1 MTDDRSQMMF
11 DILLGIQRDLGQ
23 IKREQISQGIR
34 LALLEEH
41 MRGLM
46 TSIYG
51 MQADIADLKVRV
63 DRIERRL
70 GLDEAEH

>member
-1 MTDDRSQMMF
+1 MSDDRSQMMF
-11 DILLGIQRDLGQ
+11 DILLGIQKDLGQ
-23 IKREQISQGIR
+23 IKREQVSQGIR
-34 LALLEEH
+34 LASLEEH

-70 GLDEAEH
+70 GLTDTEH

>member
-1 MTDDRSQMMF
+1 MSDDRSQMMF
-11 DILLGIQRDLGQ
+11 DILLGIQKDIGQ
-23 IKREQISQGIR
+23 IKREQSSIGIR
-34 LALLEEH
+34 LASLEDH
-41 MRGLM
+41 IRGLM

-70 GLDEAEH
+70 GLADTEH

>member
-11 DILLGIQRDLGQ
+11 DILLGIQKDLGL
-23 IKREQISQGIR
+23 IRREQTSLGIR
-34 LALLEEH
+34 MASIEEH
-41 MRGLM
+41 IRGLM

-51 MQADIADLKVRV
+51 VQADIADLKLRV

-70 GLDEAEH
+70 GLTDTEH

>member
-1 MTDDRSQMMF
+1 MTDERADLMLE
-11 DILLGIQRDLGQ
+11 ILTGLQSDVGA

-34 LALLEEH
+34 LHSMEDH

-46 TSIYG
+46 TSLYG
-51 MQADIADLKVRV
+51 VQSDVADLKVRV

-70 GLDEAEH
+70 GLADTEH

>member
-1 MTDDRSQMMF
+1 MSEDRSQMMF
-11 DILLGIQRDLGQ
+11 DILLGIQKDVGQ
-23 IKREQISQGIR
+23 IEREQTSQGIR
-34 LALLEEH
+34 LASLEEH
-41 MRGLM
+41 FRGLL

-70 GLDEAEH
+70 GPMDTEH

>member
-1 MTDDRSQMMF
+1 MSDDRSQMMF
-11 DILLGIQRDLGQ
+11 DILLGIQKDLGL
-23 IKREQISQGIR
+23 IKREQVSQGIR
-34 LALLEEH
+34 LASLEDH

-51 MQADIADLKVRV
+51 MQADIADLKLRV

-70 GLDEAEH
+70 GLNEAEH